1 MFEQQ
6 QRLLAQ
12 LPVPDAERGVRPPAE
27 QHHAAEGAAEAGD
40 AGAGPPEEG
49 HEADL
54 PGAGRRHPPPLA
66 VHLAAVL
73 AGQQL
78 PLPPPHPPLPAPHG
92 QHDYD
97 LNNLLPSKMDTD
109 EDVFQFGYDP
119 D

>member
-40 AGAGPPEEG
+40 AGARPPEEG

-78 PLPPPHPPLPAPHG
+78 PLPPPHQLLGG
-92 QHDYD
+92 Q
-97 LNNLLPSKMDTD
+97 LLPP
-109 EDVFQFGYDP
+109 P
-119 D
+119 DQLRHCALHIEIW